1 VGKDSSHN
9 HDHSNPAA
17 AGAAGAGRALTV
29 ALALTAAFLLAEA
42 LAGWLTR
49 SLALVADA
57 GHMLT
62 DVAALALSLFALR
75 IAARPATHAR
85 TYGFKRV
92 EVLAAAVNGI
102 ALVAIAIYIVWEAVG
117 RLDAPAEVRG
127 GPMLLVALGGLAVN
141 LIAMRLLAGDHDG
154 SLNLRSAYLHVL
166 GDTLGSLGAI
176 AAVLVILLTGWTR
189 ADPLIS
195 LLIAVLIV
203 VSAWRLLRESIDVLL
218 ESTPVGIDVGR
229 LEEAITAIPDV
240 QCVHDVH
247 VWTVTS
253 GFFAMSAH
261 ISVLDAGD
269 YNRVMVAAQSLLR
282 ERFGITHATL
292 QMETPALEALLPES
306 HLPGDQPCLHGHV
319 RAEMAAHPH

>member
-1 VGKDSSHN
+1 VGEG
-9 HDHSNPAA
+9 HDHNRNDHTAA
-17 AGAAGAGRALTV
+17 EAAGAGRALTL
-29 ALALTAAFLLAEA
+29 ALALTAAFLVAEA

-75 IAARPATHAR
+75 LAARPATHSR

-102 ALVAIAIYIVWEAVG
+102 ALAAIAAYIVWEAIS
-117 RLDAPAEVRG
+117 RLDAPADVRG
-127 GPMLLVALGGLAVN
+127 GPMLIVALGGLAVN
-141 LIAMRLLAGDHDG
+141 LVAMRLLTGGHEH

-166 GDTLGSLGAI
+166 GDMLGSLGAI
-176 AAVLVILLTGWTR
+176 AAAVVILLTGWTR

-203 VSAWRLLRESIDVLL
+203 VSAWRLLRESVDVLL
-218 ESTPVGIDVGR
+218 ESTPAGIDVGR
-229 LEEAITAIPDV
+229 LEEGITAIPGV

-253 GFFAMSAH
+253 GFLAMSAH
-261 ISVLDAGD
+261 ISVLDAAD
-269 YNRVMVAAQSLLR
+269 YNRVMVAAQSLVR

-319 RAEMAAHPH
+319 RAEMTAHPH